1 MVSFARGL
9 FCLVLVR
16 SVVPVLAPAPRGIDV
31 SRQQPPRKIAL
42 KGPAVPAKLVKQIVR
57 VTSRLGQ
64 LHQSDEPIGGRREQR
79 VRRVAR

>member
-1 MVSFARGL
+1 ML
-9 FCLVLVR
+9 D
-16 SVVPVLAPAPRGIDV
+16 PAPRGNDV

-42 KGPAVPAKLVKQIVR
+42 KGPAAPAKLVKQIIR

>member
-1 MVSFARGL
+1 M
-9 FCLVLVR
+9 
-16 SVVPVLAPAPRGIDV
+16 PQ
-31 SRQQPPRKIAL
+31 RQQPPRKIAL
-42 KGPAVPAKLVKQIVR
+42 KGPAAPAKLVKQIVR

>member
-1 MVSFARGL
+1 ML
-9 FCLVLVR
+9 D
-16 SVVPVLAPAPRGIDV
+16 PAPRGNDV
-31 SRQQPPRKIAL
+31 PQRQQPPRKIAL
-42 KGPAVPAKLVKQIVR
+42 KGPAAPAKLVKQIVR